1 MNELRA
7 DQSSKEDSYQAQ
19 VTQIQA
25 KSEQDLSALKQEL
38 NDIKTKMLQKDKLA
52 KQTKSDNDHLNEEI
66 AKMKS

>member
-52 KQTKSDNDHLNEEI
+52 KQAKSDNDHLNEEI

>member
-38 NDIKTKMLQKDKLA
+38 NDIKSKMLQKDKLA

>member
-1 MNELRA
+1 MNELRT

>member
-7 DQSSKEDSYQAQ
+7 NQSSKEDSYQAQ

>member
-7 DQSSKEDSYQAQ
+7 DQSSKEDSFQAQ